1 MTTDTM
7 PGDAEAAGAIAAL
20 ADLHG
25 WSPRPGDA
33 VRVPRAFGGGYQDG
47 VVFGRDP
54 NVNSHRSRD
63 IWLIDTPEGRLTL
76 YLEELERI

>member
-25 WSPRPGDA
+25 WSPAPGAA

-47 VVFGRDP
+47 VVATADRGGYL
-54 NVNSHRSRD
+54 V
-63 IWLIDTPEGRLTL
+63 DTPEGRLL
-76 YLEELERI
+76 MYREELIQR

>member
-47 VVFGRDP
+47 VIATTDLGGYLV
-54 NVNSHRSRD
+54 
-63 IWLIDTPEGRLTL
+63 DTPEGRLL
-76 YLEELERI
+76 MYREELIQR

>member
-1 MTTDTM
+1 M
-7 PGDAEAAGAIAAL
+7 DAHYREAAGAIAAL

-47 VVFGRDP
+47 TVAAADRGG
-54 NVNSHRSRD
+54 
-63 IWLIDTPEGRLTL
+63 WLVDTPEGRLL
-76 YLEELERI
+76 MYREELIQR

>member
-47 VVFGRDP
+47 TVATADRGG
-54 NVNSHRSRD
+54 
-63 IWLIDTPEGRLTL
+63 WLVDTPEGRLL
-76 YLEELERI
+76 MYREELIQR

>member
-1 MTTDTM
+1 MTADTM

-47 VVFGRDP
+47 VIATADRGGYLV
-54 NVNSHRSRD
+54 
-63 IWLIDTPEGRLTL
+63 DTPEGRLL
-76 YLEELERI
+76 MYREELIQR